1 MILKDELPFVPLD
14 VVEHVEQVYN
24 IDYLLSSSSC
34 YTSDERLGYIKGVR
48 EVVTYLR
55 ALAIRKDGED

>member
-14 VVEHVEQVYN
+14 VVEHLERVYN
-24 IDYLLSSSSC
+24 VDYLLSNSSC
-34 YTSDERLGYIKGVR
+34 YTSEERLGYIKGVR
-48 EVVTYLR
+48 EVVTHLR